1 MVQISAVSMLW
12 GLIVL
17 QNPQGGQPE
26 LYDGSSASGAGSRQG
41 SGRYEISAAFLPG
54 LCRTLGFVATPF

>member
-1 MVQISAVSMLW
+1 M
-12 GLIVL
+12 L